1 MEVLADYFGK
11 NEERGM
17 AFLYHLTELLRE
29 EREQIHIA
37 RYVYLLSR
45 MEPDSKSSDEIKEGY
60 RRFSSK
66 MYEWS
71 QNVTDR
77 KELITAIYLYVY
89 LQRGEEGGEQ

>member
-1 MEVLADYFGK
+1 
-11 NEERGM
+11 M

-89 LQRGEEGGEQ
+89 LHRGEEGGEQ